1 MNNLFIILLILVFSQ
16 IGNIASSQSVYFNNR
31 YYLNEPDIW
40 SGALN
45 AIEVDSGYI
54 VTGTTG
60 DSLNEYWL
68 VVAIMK
74 IDQLGNK
81 QWIKL
86 LRDSISEYDN
96 GQPGS
101 LIKTFDCNYA
111 FSGTSRN
118 YENSMIDRATLWK
131 LDTNWNL
138 IWNKEYGN
146 IDNIADTM
154 NYGRQVKQTV
164 DSGYIIGGEQYYS
177 SSRAISKMLII
188 RTDKYGNKEWES
200 TFSYSGNVINRG
212 YSVIQTTDSG
222 FAIGGFKYT
231 PGHPETGDPI
241 VIKTD
246 SIGNQQ
252 WLKNIGGPY
261 LDNKAMLCLGKDGSI
276 IAATT
281 YADSMFGNDNAY
293 RRIHI
298 VKIDN
303 LGNIVWDKKYGKSTI
318 YNYLNNIRSISNG
331 DLIITG
337 SVITDFPHNSGWI
350 MKVTNNGDSLW
361 YRLYDNLYGDKSEN
375 NLYDVIPTIDNGFLS
390 CGYVFPMQPDTGT
403 QDAWVIKLDS
413 IGCDTPGC
421 DTTVSIPEIAYKN
434 TEDELYIYPNP
445 ASNVLNMQYPI
456 MNYECRSI
464 LEIFDIFGRKV
475 KEIKIPKGQ
484 QQLNVNVS
492 KWRNGLYIA
501 VLKDDKKFIAK
512 RKFVVLR

>member
-1 MNNLFIILLILVFSQ
+1 M
-16 IGNIASSQSVYFNNR
+16 
-31 YYLNEPDIW
+31 LNGW
-40 SGALN
+40 STSDGM
-45 AIEVDSGYI
+45 IEV
-54 VTGTTG
+54 
-60 DSLNEYWL
+60 
-68 VVAIMK
+68 
-74 IDQLGNK
+74 
-81 QWIKL
+81 
-86 LRDSISEYDN
+86 YD
-96 GQPGS
+96 
-101 LIKTFDCNYA
+101 
-111 FSGTSRN
+111 
-118 YENSMIDRATLWK
+118 
-131 LDTNWNL
+131 
-138 IWNKEYGN
+138 
-146 IDNIADTM
+146 
-154 NYGRQVKQTV
+154 
-164 DSGYIIGGEQYYS
+164 GYIITGATVDTIDFWWRRIPIVKIDKTGQILWKKDYGDYISDYYTGYPGSFIKKDTNNFFLSGAKTYYQPRSHNVGYLMKFNSVWDTVWTKQYYGDNS
-177 SSRAISKMLII
+177 LPVDTSQHFNNIEICHNSDFVFAGELYIFGETRSNVMLLKTDSLGNFKWKRIYGYAGNII
-188 RTDKYGNKEWES
+188 NK
-200 TFSYSGNVINRG
+200 G

-222 FAIGGFKYT
+222 FAIGGYKYT

-421 DTTVSIPEIAYKN
+421 DTTVAIPEIVYKN

-445 ASNVLNMQYPI
+445 ASNVLNIQYPI
-456 MNYECRSI
+456 TNDECKSI
-464 LEIFDIFGRKV
+464 ISIYDVFGRKV
-475 KEIKIPKGQ
+475 KEIKLQKGQ
-484 QQLNVNVS
+484 QQLKVDISN
-492 KWRNGLYIA
+492 WHNGLYIA
-501 VLKDDKKFIAK
+501 VLKDDKKFITK
-512 RKFVVLR
+512 QKFVVLR